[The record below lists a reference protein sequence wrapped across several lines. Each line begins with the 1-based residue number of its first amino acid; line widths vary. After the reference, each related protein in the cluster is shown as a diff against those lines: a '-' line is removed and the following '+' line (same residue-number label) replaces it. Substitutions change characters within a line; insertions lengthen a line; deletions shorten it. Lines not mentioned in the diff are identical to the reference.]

1 MKKIAIIGGGIGG
14 LTTAIALQQ
23 KGFQVKVYEAAPEI
37 REVGAGLWVAP
48 NAINVFEHL
57 GIAEAI
63 KSAGN
68 QLHTSYLGDHKTNVL
83 TKVDFSK
90 IIEKYDN
97 GTTAIHRG
105 KLQSILLNHVKP
117 NTVETNKRLKNIKN
131 TQNTEGGI
139 QVEFEDETTAEC
151 DILIGADGIHSIVR
165 KHIFGEMPLRY
176 SGQTCWRGVA
186 KMKLKTPKEAA
197 ELWGTKGGLRTSY
210 SQVSEDEVYW
220 YITAKAEKGTKI
232 PQDEVKSYLLNLV
245 SEFQSDIQ
253 SVIEKTDN
261 TAILQ
266 NDLLDL
272 KPILNWYKGN
282 IILIGD
288 AAHATTPNLGQ
299 GACQAIED
307 AYFLAECLSQYPSVS
322 EAFSAFQNKRKP
334 KADFVTKT
342 SFQMGQVINIGGAVG
357 YRLRNMLLKIT
368 PQSVGEKQFDYLFRL
383 DY

>member
-1 MKKIAIIGGGIGG
+1 MGYKRRFTH
-14 LTTAIALQQ
+14 L
-23 KGFQVKVYEAAPEI
+23 
-37 REVGAGLWVAP
+37 
-48 NAINVFEHL
+48 VF
-57 GIAEAI
+57 
-63 KSAGN
+63 
-68 QLHTSYLGDHKTNVL
+68 TS
-83 TKVDFSK
+83 
-90 IIEKYDN
+90 E
-97 GTTAIHRG
+97 R
-105 KLQSILLNHVKP
+105 
-117 NTVETNKRLKNIKN
+117 R
-131 TQNTEGGI
+131 
-139 QVEFEDETTAEC
+139 
-151 DILIGADGIHSIVR
+151 
-165 KHIFGEMPLRY
+165 
-176 SGQTCWRGVA
+176 
-186 KMKLKTPKEAA
+186 
-197 ELWGTKGGLRTSY
+197 
-210 SQVSEDEVYW
+210 
-220 YITAKAEKGTKI
+220 ITAKAEKGTKI

-307 AYFLAECLSQYPSVS
+307 AYFLADCLSRYPSVS